1 MVDIVYTTVPGKIK
15 TLLTKIRGAGVPS
28 KVTQKWLKGI
38 GFNSSNDGT
47 LIPVLRVAGLIDGH
61 AVPTPKWSEYRTSKH
76 RSVLGGGIKSGYS
89 ELFAVYPDANKRSN
103 AELENVFASS
113 SSVGKQA
120 ISKTVSTF
128 KTLVEEADFEDAAE
142 PQDHPGHDTP
152 AKRQPA
158 SAAPA
163 QLQRPNPASP
173 SLHIDIQ
180 VHISS
185 DASLEQIDKVF
196 SSMAKHLYGTAS

>member
-38 GFNSSNDGT
+38 GFTSSNDGT

-61 AVPTPKWSEYRTSKH
+61 GVPTPKWSEYRTSRH
-76 RSVLGGGIKSGYS
+76 RAVLGEGIKSGYS

-128 KTLVEEADFEDAAE
+128 KTLVDEADFEDDAE
-142 PQDHPGHDTP
+142 PQDPGHHT
-152 AKRQPA
+152 AVKRQPA
-158 SAAPA
+158 PAAPA
-163 QLQRPNPASP
+163 QPQRHNPASP

-196 SSMAKHLYGTAS
+196 SSMAKHLYGTSGS